1 MSKQY
6 HEAPRFRFVHPG
18 ARVVAGPLVV
28 AGAGLAAAAVV
39 FGPLADEQTRMLAG
53 SAPQTQAVASP
64 GHGAHEVRFRSVPAG
79 RTDEMRG
86 ECPVPGPDLVLEN
99 MTRAK
104 IA

>member
-6 HEAPRFRFVHPG
+6 HEARRFRFVHPG
-18 ARVVAGPLVV
+18 ARVVVGLVA

-53 SAPQTQAVASP
+53 SAPQSQAVAVPQRYARGSL
-64 GHGAHEVRFRSVPAG
+64 GSVPAG
-79 RTDEMRG
+79 GTDEVRG

-99 MTRAK
+99 MTPAK